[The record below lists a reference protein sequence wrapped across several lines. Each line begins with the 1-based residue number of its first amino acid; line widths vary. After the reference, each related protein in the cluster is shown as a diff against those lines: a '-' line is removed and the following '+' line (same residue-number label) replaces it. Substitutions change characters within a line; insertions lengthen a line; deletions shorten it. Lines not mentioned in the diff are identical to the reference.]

1 LTDPVSARAAL
12 PAVEPGALPREVRAG
27 GPEAVDS
34 FRAALGFERTLLVQ
48 LLKDVAPGRPEG
60 GAGGEEGDAASGAH
74 ADLVPETLAD
84 ALVARGGI
92 GLARELW
99 TSIRPESA

>member
-48 LLKDVAPGRPEG
+48 LLKDVAPGKPD
-60 GAGGEEGDAASGAH
+60 GEQGDAASGAY
-74 ADLVPETLAD
+74 ADLVPD

>member
-48 LLKDVAPGRPEG
+48 LLKDVAPGRPD
-60 GAGGEEGDAASGAH
+60 GEQGDAASGAY